1 MNLPI
6 NIPVTSRLYRLEQDW
21 SFSWRE
27 ERLRCNGLFAPRIC
41 IILIKQG
48 TLNDGASVPRPL
60 WSVVRPDGLIR
71 GAALI
76 HDVLFEARGK
86 PHTTYKY
93 FEGDLRIDREC
104 VPVERVARTFTLRE
118 ANNLFGLCMMLSK
131 VPVLDRVF
139 ARSGVAIGSK
149 FIWDS
154 YPQRLNERI
163 LDYIR
168 SRPERTR
175 PETIHP
181 PLNEVYIS

>member
-1 MNLPI
+1 MKQPI
-6 NIPVTSRLYRLEQDW
+6 NIPVTSRLYRLEQEW

-27 ERLRCNGLFAPRIC
+27 ERPSFDGLFAPRIC
-41 IILIKQG
+41 IIAIKQG

-86 PHTTYKY
+86 PHTTYEY
-93 FEGDLRIDREC
+93 FEGDSLIDRESI
-104 VPVERVARTFTLRE
+104 PVKRVERTFTLRE

-139 ARSGVAIGSK
+139 ARAGVAIGSK

-154 YPQRLNERI
+154 YPQRINERI
-163 LDYIR
+163 QDYIR
-168 SRPERTR
+168 SLPE
-175 PETIHP
+175 PIHP
-181 PLNEVYIS
+181 PLNEGYIS